1 MARKR
6 SFASIEQ
13 LPSKRWRVRYTG
25 PDGAIHKAPHTFA
38 ARIDAEAYAIAV
50 RRKIDQARWDATDD
64 NPKEQATFGA
74 YAARWLANR
83 QVAGR
88 PTQGPHPRAL
98 PGDPGRAP
106 GAGVRQRGSSA
117 RSSPRTSAR
126 GTRRPWSTGRRC
138 ARTPTRCCARSWRRA
153 VNDETASTPTRRE
166 SSAPGGPSG
175 CIGSGRRRSPSSAC
189 SPRRCPSGCG

>member
-1 MARKR
+1 VQVIGIGSRVRKEAIMNRAIAGLATAVVVSGGLGLASLQLAAGTR

-64 NPKEQATFGA
+64 NPEEQTTFGA

-98 PGDPGRAP
+98 QRDPGPPP
-106 GAGVRQRGSSA
+106 GAGVRGAAA
-117 RSSPRTSAR
+117 RRHQAQ
-126 GTRRPWSTGRRC
+126 GR
-138 ARTPTRCCARSWRRA
+138 
-153 VNDETASTPTRRE
+153 
-166 SSAPGGPSG
+166 
-175 CIGSGRRRSPSSAC
+175 AC
-189 SPRRCPSGCG
+189 LV

>member
-50 RRKIDQARWDATDD
+50 RRKIDQDRWDATDD
-64 NPKEQATFGA
+64 NPKEQITFGA

-83 QVAGR
+83 QVVG
-88 PTQGPHPRAL
+88 PTPQGPHPRAL
-98 PGDPGRAP
+98 PGDPGRASA
-106 GAGVRQRGSSA
+106 AGVRGPAA
-117 RSSPRTSAR
+117 RRDHTQGRPR
-126 GTRRPWSTGRRC
+126 
-138 ARTPTRCCARSWRRA
+138 
-153 VNDETASTPTRRE
+153 VV
-166 SSAPGGPSG
+166 
-175 CIGSGRRRSPSSAC
+175 
-189 SPRRCPSGCG
+189 

>member
-25 PDGAIHKAPHTFA
+25 PDKAIRTAPHTFA
-38 ARIDAEAYAIAV
+38 TRLQAEAYAISV

-64 NPKEQATFGA
+64 NPKEQITFGV

-88 PTQGPHPRAL
+88 PSRPDPRAL
-98 PGDPGRAP
+98 SGILDDHLVDD
-106 GAGVRQRGSSA
+106 VRQPPA
-117 RSSPRTSAR
+117 RRDQTE
-126 GTRRPWSTGRRC
+126 RRPRLVRGDTGRPADDALPRLQP
-138 ARTPTRCCARSWRRA
+138 AAHHHG
-153 VNDETASTPTRRE
+153 V
-166 SSAPGGPSG
+166 GGQ
-175 CIGSGRRRSPSSAC
+175 R
-189 SPRRCPSGCG
+189 